1 MIYLVTNQKKL
12 FTSKIYE
19 TLSVKESI
27 DLLYDIP
34 TLGVD
39 TETKGIDPHT
49 GKLLLA
55 QFGNYDNQVV
65 VDCSTIDVLNYKP
78 LLESNKLLLFWN
90 AKFDLKWFYK
100 HNIVPKRVY
109 DGYLAEKLMWLGY
122 PIVLSPET
130 YNKIKCDR
138 YDYIPKGNQK
148 NSKAYYI
155 LHTSLQ
161 KAGRMYLGIELDK
174 SVRGKIAYMDLT
186 DEIIKYSADDVK
198 YLEKIREHQ
207 LIDINKKGLS
217 TALEFENKFVLSLA
231 YMEYCGVKIDRNK
244 WLQKMSEDKEQM
256 DNSIKVLNRW
266 IIDNIP
272 NSKYIERNL
281 QGDLWSGFNQEPKVT
296 INWNSPKQVIPIFKS
311 QGVNVE
317 SLKKDSEEEAE
328 SIEAK
333 VLLPQKDKCSLI
345 PIYLKYKEEK
355 KVVATYGENV
365 LKQININTN
374 RLHTNFNSLGA
385 DTGRISSGGKDKAN
399 KVKYI
404 NFLNIPRNP
413 KTRSCFVAEEGNKW
427 ISIDYSGQESVI
439 MASMSND
446 KEMIKE
452 LMEGSKDLHS
462 LTAYISFMDIPRNTK
477 IENIKIL
484 YPELRQRA
492 KSIEFAI
499 NYGGNALT
507 ISENDNISTW
517 GFIPCN
523 ANSFLDNDIA
533 DKLGRPNNNTNKI
546 VYVYGTSTT
555 DYVRYY
561 FLDITIYDNN
571 SCDTLLPNLHTVK
584 FTQDKVEAPAQGMI
598 DYYVELIKTEPYKN
612 IYENIIYIKE

>member
-49 GKLLLA
+49 GKLLLT

-65 VDCSTIDVLNYKP
+65 VDCSTVDVLNYKP

-130 YNKIKCDR
+130 YSKIKCDR
-138 YDYIPKGNQK
+138 YDYIPKGDQK

-217 TALEFENKFVLSLA
+217 TALEFENRFVLSLA

-256 DNSIKVLNRW
+256 DNSIKALNRW
-266 IIDNIP
+266 IINNIP

-281 QGDLWSGFNQEPKVT
+281 QGDLWSGFSQEPKVT
-296 INWNSPKQVIPIFKS
+296 INWNSPKQVIPIFKG

-317 SLKKDSEEEAE
+317 SLKKDSEEDTE

-477 IENIKIL
+477 IEDIKIL

-507 ISENDNISTW
+507 ISENDNIDIKEANEIYNNYTK
-517 GFIPCN
+517 GFYGLKKYQDFRRKDWVKKGYIDLNPLIGYKAYIYDYSYLKELEAEFN
-523 ANSFLDNDIA
+523 KEGFW
-533 DKLGRPNNNTNKI
+533 DKYRRLKKI
-546 VYVYGTSTT
+546 SPKSEIVEKVK
-555 DYVRYY
+555 YY
-561 FLDITIYDNN
+561 FKRKADSERQSINY
-571 SCDTLLPNLHTVK
+571 PMK
-584 FTQDKVEAPAQGMI
+584 
-598 DYYVELIKTEPYKN
+598 
-612 IYENIIYIKE
+612 